1 VTGVVFDVDG
11 VLVDSEPH
19 SRAAWVA
26 ALAGHGRVITE
37 RDVEACTGFGYE
49 ATHAAL
55 TAGEGPPVP
64 GPHELWPDLLAAL
77 AASFDRGL
85 ETFPDAVEA
94 LEHLAFDGVP
104 VAVATASPRE
114 RLDLTLEHAGL
125 SRRVQF
131 SVAGDEVE
139 HPKPAPDVY
148 LRAAELLGL
157 PPGRCV
163 AVEDTAT
170 GARAAV
176 AAGMRVL
183 GVARDPGQAGP
194 LLAAGA
200 AISAT
205 VDRQVLAA
213 WIG

>member
-1 VTGVVFDVDG
+1 MSGVVFDVDG

-19 SRAAWVA
+19 SRVAWVA
-26 ALAGHGRVITE
+26 ALSAHGRAVTE

-55 TAGEGPPVP
+55 TAGP
-64 GPHELWPDLLAAL
+64 GPAVPAPGELWPELLAAL

-85 ETFPDAVEA
+85 TAFADAVDA
-94 LEHLAFDGVP
+94 LERLAFDGVP

-114 RLDLTLEHAGL
+114 RLDLTLERAGL
-125 SRRVQF
+125 SRRVQV
-131 SVAGDEVE
+131 SAAGDEVE

-148 LRAAELLGL
+148 LLAADRLGL
-157 PPGRCV
+157 DPHRCV
-163 AVEDTAT
+163 AVEDTVT

-183 GVARDPGQAGP
+183 GVARDPEHAGG

-200 AISAT
+200 AVST
-205 VDRQVLAA
+205 SVDYELLRA
-213 WIG
+213 WLG